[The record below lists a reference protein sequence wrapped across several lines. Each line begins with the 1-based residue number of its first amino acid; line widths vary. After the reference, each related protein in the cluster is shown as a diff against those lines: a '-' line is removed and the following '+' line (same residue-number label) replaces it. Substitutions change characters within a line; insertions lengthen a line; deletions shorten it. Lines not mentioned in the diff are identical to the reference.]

1 MHCKVIESLA
11 EVSVAT
17 WNHLNTETYPFLR
30 HEFLHALERNGCLG
44 ENTGWYPQHIVLYA
58 DDNRLLGAMPLY
70 IKDNSFGEFVFDW
83 SWADAYNR
91 HGLEYYPKL
100 VCAIPFTPA
109 TGPRLLC
116 AADADREQVT
126 SQLLQSALQLA
137 QQQQCSSLH
146 YLFTHES
153 EQRLLKQQG
162 LLTRVG
168 CQFHWHNK
176 GYQDF
181 EQFLATL
188 NAKRR
193 KNIRRERRLVKEADI
208 ELSVLTGDCATEADW
223 VALHQFYSNTFFE
236 RGRLPPLTLDFFCE
250 LGECM
255 GEQLVLA
262 FAGKA
267 GQRVAGAISFC
278 SDTALYGRHWGCL
291 KEYNSLHFELCY
303 YQYLE
308 YCIARGIQRFEPGAQ
323 GEHKIWRGFLPT
335 LTYSAHWIAHPSFAA
350 AIADFLRRE
359 TPAVKQYA
367 SELSGHS
374 PYRQYPNV
382 ELDTVPE

>member
-11 EVSVAT
+11 EVPVAT
-17 WNHLNTETYPFLR
+17 WNQLNTEAYPFLR
-30 HEFLHALERNGCLG
+30 HEFLHALEGNGCLG

-116 AADADREQVT
+116 AADADREQVIP
-126 SQLLQSALQLA
+126 QLIQAALQLA
-137 QQQQCSSLH
+137 QQQHCSSLH
-146 YLFTHES
+146 YLFTHEA
-153 EQRLLKQQG
+153 EQRLLNQQG

-168 CQFHWHNK
+168 CQFHWQNNE
-176 GYQDF
+176 YQDF

-208 ELSVLTGDCATEADW
+208 ELSVLTGDSATEADW

-236 RGRLPPLTLDFFCE
+236 RGRLPPLTLNFFCE
-250 LGECM
+250 LGQSM

-308 YCIARGIQRFEPGAQ
+308 YCIARGLQRFEPGAQ

-335 LTYSAHWIAHPSFAA
+335 LTYSAHWIAHPSFGT

-367 SELSGHS
+367 SELSEQS

-382 ELDTVPE
+382 ELNTVPE